1 MLRWIGKALYHA
13 RWFVLLG
20 AVVALAGAGWYGKD
34 AIGMLDS
41 NIDHSSQSGAAQA
54 QTLLDTKLSASRV
67 DIVVLFENN
76 QLDAHDPLF
85 QSAVAQALAPIQAD
99 PDVAAIATYYS
110 TKSPNFISND
120 GHATFAAVRLQDQND
135 PHDVYDLMLR
145 TVHAPLLRV
154 SLGGAVPA
162 NHQFSAQ
169 IKADLSQMEY
179 ISFPIVALA
188 LVLVFDGL
196 IAAALPLLIGGVA
209 IVGALAALR
218 GLTNFLDISVFA
230 VNIASVL
237 GLGLAIDYGLFMIMR
252 YREELRANA
261 NDVRMALMRTMQTAG
276 RTVLF
281 SGLTVS
287 TCLVGLT
294 FFPLL
299 TLRSIGFGAIA
310 AVLVAMVAAL
320 TILPA
325 LLAVLG
331 RRINALSVRGMFR
344 RRQRQTGMAVPRNTE
359 QQTAATD
366 LISPLHPQMGSR
378 VPVKRREG
386 RGWGDSEGAWYRL
399 SQFVMRF
406 PVPVI
411 LVTLALLISLGLP
424 FLGVNFAAPNVQ
436 ALPKTQSARYVADRL
451 LNDFPQ
457 RSGSQ
462 QDVVIQTPGDA
473 LSAANLAELAGFV
486 QQIQALPN
494 VTGVT
499 SVVSLAP
506 NLTLA
511 QYQYLYAHPQLNP
524 QLVAAAH
531 ALANGDATNVTVMV
545 AGADNSATAQ
555 TAVTDLRALA
565 PPAGFTAYVGGTT
578 ASQMDLFDALRS
590 HLLPAALMIVLS
602 TFVLLFLMTG
612 SIVVPLKA
620 IVLNFL
626 SLSATLG
633 AVVFVFQE
641 GHGQQILNF
650 TPLGNIDPSQLMIL
664 FTVAFGL
671 SMDYEVFLLS
681 RIKEQYDLTGDNRLA
696 VATGL
701 QRTGRLITSAA
712 LLLAIV
718 LFATIASQIIFV
730 KELGLGLALAV
741 IMDATVVRAL
751 LVPATMRLL
760 GRWNWWPRARAFGER
775 DTPPAGPHVPSPTTL
790 SEREAMLDALLRD
803 RDPNDSAEA
812 VPLGR

>member
-1 MLRWIGKALYHA
+1 MLGWFGKAVYSA

-20 AVVALAGAGWYGKD
+20 VVLAVAAAGWYGID
-34 AIGMLDS
+34 AISVLDS
-41 NIDHSSQSGAAQA
+41 NIGHSAQGGAAQA
-54 QTLLDTKLSASRV
+54 QAILDSRLSASRV
-67 DIVVLFENN
+67 DIVVLFEND
-76 QLDAHDPLF
+76 QLSVHDPLF
-85 QSAVAQALAPIQAD
+85 RVAMNDALEPLWLN
-99 PDVAAIATYYS
+99 PDVASIATYYS
-110 TKSPNFISND
+110 TGSPDFISRN
-120 GHATFAAVRLQDQND
+120 GHATFAAIRLQDQND
-135 PHDVYDLMLR
+135 PHDVYGLMQR
-145 TVHAPLLRV
+145 EVHSSLLRV
-154 SLGGAVPA
+154 SFGGSIPA
-162 NHQFSAQ
+162 DAQFAAQ
-169 IKADLSQMEY
+169 SKADLQQMEY

-196 IAAALPLLIGGVA
+196 IAAGLPLLIGGVA
-209 IVGALAALR
+209 IVGALAGLR

-230 VNIASVL
+230 VNIVSVL
-237 GLGLAIDYGLFMIMR
+237 GLGLAIDYSLFMIMR
-252 YREELRANA
+252 FREELLVSD
-261 NDVRMALMRTMQTAG
+261 NDVRAALARTMQTAG

-287 TCLVGLT
+287 TCLIALT

-310 AVLVAMVAAL
+310 AVLVAMLAAL

-331 RRINALSVRGMFR
+331 RRINALSVRRLFAR
-344 RRQRQTGMAVPRNTE
+344 RTGMSAPR
-359 QQTAATD
+359 
-366 LISPLHPQMGSR
+366 SR
-378 VPVKRREG
+378 NVRGDGEG
-386 RGWGDSEGAWYRL
+386 PWLRL

-411 LVTLALLISLGLP
+411 VVTLALLISLGLP
-424 FLGVNFAAPNVQ
+424 FLHVNFAAPDVR

-451 LNDFPQ
+451 LNDFPHSNGAQ
-457 RSGSQ
+457 H
-462 QDVVIQTPGDA
+462 DVVVLTRGDA
-473 LSAANLAELAGFV
+473 LSDANLVALNGLV
-486 QQIQALPN
+486 RQIQALPD
-494 VTGVT
+494 VTSVT

-511 QYQYLYAHPQLNP
+511 QYEYLYAHPQRDP
-524 QLVAAAH
+524 QLVAAAR
-531 ALANGDATNVTVMV
+531 ALASGDATHIMVTV
-545 AGADNSATAQ
+545 AGADNSAAAQ
-555 TAVTDLRALA
+555 TVVRDLRALT
-565 PPAGFTAYVGGTT
+565 PPAGFTLYVGGTT
-578 ASQMDLFDALRS
+578 ASQMDLFAALQS
-590 HLLPAALMIVLS
+590 HLLPAGLMILFA
-602 TFVLLFLMTG
+602 TIVLLFLMTG

-620 IVLNFL
+620 VVLNFL
-626 SLSATLG
+626 SLTATLG
-633 AVVFVFQE
+633 AIVFVFQE
-641 GHGQQILNF
+641 GHGQQILSF
-650 TPLGNIDPSQLMIL
+650 TPIGSIDPSQMMIL
-664 FTVAFGL
+664 FTIAFGL

-718 LFATIASQIIFV
+718 LFATITSQIIFV

-760 GRWNWWPRARAFGER
+760 GRWNWWPRARTFGER
-775 DTPPAGPHVPSPTTL
+775 DTPASHAEPPPAPAAEDPA
-790 SEREAMLDALLRD
+790 ERD
-803 RDPNDSAEA
+803 A